1 MYKNKYIFRNIFV
14 MIKFKTLVT
23 GRNYIIT
30 ILTSSIASNKYLYTS
45 FYPNLEAVNINYK

>member
-23 GRNYIIT
+23 GRNYIII